1 VIFVDSLEYLFLCLS
16 TLIPLVN
23 PLGIAPLFLVLT
35 ERFEPSERISIAKK
49 GTFTASI
56 ILIIFGLVGTYI
68 FNFYA
73 LTVDALRI
81 MGGIIFFRNGLR
93 MLEVKLSRG
102 RSTPKET
109 EENLES
115 DDIAVSPIGIPIIAG
130 PGSITAAMIL
140 SGEVNN
146 FTDYGI
152 LIFTIIFTMTLTFYI
167 FRGADRLSKKLGTT
181 GFRIIQRIMGILLM
195 VIAVQFVIN
204 GITPVLV
211 NIIEEVGRSA
221 IGR

>member
-1 VIFVDSLEYLFLCLS
+1 MISLDSFEYLFLCIS
-16 TLIPLVN
+16 TLVSLVN

-56 ILIIFGLVGTYI
+56 ILIIFGLLGTYI
-68 FNFYA
+68 FKFYS
-73 LTVDALRI
+73 LTVDAFRI

-93 MLEVKLSRG
+93 KLEIKLSRG

-109 EENLES
+109 EESLES

-140 SGEVNN
+140 SGEAHN

-152 LIFTIIFTMTLTFYI
+152 LIFTIIFTMSLTFYI
-167 FRGADRLSKKLGTT
+167 FRGADRLSKILGTT

-204 GITPVLV
+204 GVSPVLV
-211 NIIEEVGRSA
+211 NIILEVGGSVIER
-221 IGR
+221 

>member
-1 VIFVDSLEYLFLCLS
+1 MISFDSLEYLFICLS
-16 TLIPLVN
+16 TLVSLVN

-35 ERFEPSERISIAKK
+35 ERFDPKERIAIAKK
-49 GTFTASI
+49 GTLTASI

-68 FNFYA
+68 FKFYA
-73 LTVDALRI
+73 LTIDAFRI

-140 SGEVNN
+140 SGDAYN

-152 LIFTIIFTMTLTFYI
+152 LIFAILFTMILTFYI
-167 FRGADRLSKKLGTT
+167 FKGADRLSKKLGTT

-204 GITPVLV
+204 GVKPVLV
-211 NIIEEVGRSA
+211 NIIKELGKAA

>member
-1 VIFVDSLEYLFLCLS
+1 MIFLDSLEYLFLCLS
-16 TLIPLVN
+16 TLIALVN

-35 ERFEPSERISIAKK
+35 ERFNPAERIIIAKK
-49 GTFTASI
+49 GTFTAST

-68 FNFYA
+68 FKFYD
-73 LTVDALRI
+73 LTVDAFRI

-93 MLEVKLSRG
+93 ILEVKLSPG
-102 RSTPKET
+102 RSTSKET

-115 DDIAVSPIGIPIIAG
+115 DDIAISPIGIPIIAG

-140 SGEVNN
+140 SGDAHN
-146 FTDYGI
+146 FIDYGV
-152 LIFTIIFTMTLTFYI
+152 LIFSIIFTMALTFYI
-167 FRGADRLSKKLGTT
+167 FKGSDRLSKKLGTT

-204 GITPVLV
+204 GITPVFV
-211 NIIEEVGRSA
+211 NIIEEVGKST
-221 IGR
+221 IVK